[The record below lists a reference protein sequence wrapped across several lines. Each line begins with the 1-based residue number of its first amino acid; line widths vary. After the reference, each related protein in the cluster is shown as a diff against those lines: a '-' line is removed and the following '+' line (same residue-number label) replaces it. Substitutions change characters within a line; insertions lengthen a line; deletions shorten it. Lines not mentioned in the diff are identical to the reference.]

1 MAIIPTIIVGMPTMV
16 DIVAI
21 TSIMA
26 MVTAVTTT
34 IHIITTDMADMDMVE
49 EGARE
54 QVSRRDAQAIIVDRQ
69 PS

>member
-1 MAIIPTIIVGMPTMV
+1 MAIIPTIIVGMPNMV

-21 TSIMA
+21 ASIMA

-34 IHIITTDMADMDMVE
+34 IDIITTDMADMDMVE

>member
-1 MAIIPTIIVGMPTMV
+1 MAIIPTIIVGMPNMV

-21 TSIMA
+21 ASIMA

-34 IHIITTDMADMDMVE
+34 IDIITTDMADMDMVE
-49 EGARE
+49 EGAKE
-54 QVSRRDAQAIIVDRQ
+54 QVSRRDAQAIIADRQ